1 MPTVPVS
8 VWDQLPVVVIF
19 SFLLAGIAW
28 LMVKAFSKAI
38 ADINAHYASIIQT
51 NNEQWQKYFD
61 ARSESYQ
68 LVNENVLKQLK
79 NLTDAIGKF
88 HTDFM
93 VHDLMERQALDE
105 MPEKRKSAKKN
116 RNV

>member
-8 VWDQLPVVVIF
+8 VWEQIPVIVIF
-19 SFLLAGIAW
+19 ALLLAGIAW

-38 ADINAHYASIIQT
+38 ADINSHYAAIIQN

-61 ARSESYQ
+61 ARSENYR
-68 LVNENVLKQLK
+68 LVNEKVLTQLEG
-79 NLTDAIGKF
+79 LTKAIGEF
-88 HTDFM
+88 HNDFEA
-93 VHDLMERQALDE
+93 HDQMERQALDA
-105 MPEKRKSAKKN
+105 MNGKRALAKKN